1 VQAYNHILDGRRLL
15 LKRNTKGKG
24 SVKVLFE
31 GVDHCVQILMSTQGE
46 VTRGDGFT
54 FFPLFIADFIIK
66 GFRESSLS

>member
-15 LKRNTKGKG
+15 LKRNAKGKG

-46 VTRGDGFT
+46 VTRGWVYIFS
-54 FFPLFIADFIIK
+54 PLYSRFYNK
-66 GFRESSLS
+66 RL